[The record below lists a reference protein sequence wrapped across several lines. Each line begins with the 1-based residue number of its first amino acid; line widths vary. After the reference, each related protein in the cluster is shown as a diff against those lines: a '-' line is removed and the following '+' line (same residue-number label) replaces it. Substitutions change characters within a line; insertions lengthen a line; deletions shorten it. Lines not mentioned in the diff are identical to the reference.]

1 MTFLVEWDGIRRNID
16 HKEEMDI
23 IFLQRQYFLEE
34 SQALAGWI

>member
-1 MTFLVEWDGIRRNID
+1 MELDETLT
-16 HKEEMDI
+16 KKEMDI